1 MKRIMFTIL
10 FILLI
15 SNAFADN
22 FQILYRQ
29 GNNMYSASY
38 SSFKILDESNS
49 TVASGYTDKYG
60 RITANLRMG
69 NYVCEITYR
78 NTIYTKTITID
89 GSTKIKDILLR

>member
-15 SNAFADN
+15 SNVFADN
-22 FQILYRQ
+22 FQILYRE

-38 SSFKILDESNS
+38 SSFRILDEGNS

-60 RITANLRMG
+60 RITANLRTG
-69 NYVCEITYR
+69 NYICEINYR
-78 NTIYTKTITID
+78 NTVYTKTITID
-89 GSTKIKDILLR
+89 GSTKIKEVLLR